1 MQHVAYCCVIQWE
14 PAHDGLGCEQFAEW
28 KKDNDPELQAQGLAA
43 YLNQEGIGR
52 KLGDVTA
59 TLFYLLVLFVQSVLL
74 VGSDMHWPKEDVC
87 TLNVTCVLLSFVL
100 DVVIYL
106 KR

>member
-1 MQHVAYCCVIQWE
+1 MQCVTYCCVIQWE
-14 PAHDGLGCEQFAEW
+14 AAHDGLTCEQFAVW

-43 YLNQEGIGR
+43 YLNEEGIGR
-52 KLGDVTA
+52 KLDA

-74 VGSDMHWPKEDVC
+74 VSSNMHWPKEDVC
-87 TLNVTCVLLSFVL
+87 TSNVTSVLLSFAV